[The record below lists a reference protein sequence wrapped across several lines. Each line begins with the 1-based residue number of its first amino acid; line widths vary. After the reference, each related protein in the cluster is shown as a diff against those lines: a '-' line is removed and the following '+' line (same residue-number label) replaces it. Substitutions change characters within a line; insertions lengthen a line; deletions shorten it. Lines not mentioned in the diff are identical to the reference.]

1 MVESHRVLC
10 DDPKNEKQ
18 LLCVIV
24 QKILH
29 RLARHRQSS
38 DMLMN
43 GGQSRNHRVS
53 HSCTVGKQECTRS
66 QGKGYSVF
74 LKIQGKGYAGF
85 RRYFPYGLHAPYGG
99 GAKRGFEPKFW
110 LLPLWGC
117 IFAMSLSPSCQLEC
131 RLNSS
136 SLYI

>member
-1 MVESHRVLC
+1 MLC

-53 HSCTVGKQECTRS
+53 HSCARLASKGVLVPKGRDIPLFSPERGGICGVSATIAMREMRAMRRGCKSGISAGILARSVVGVYFGHNDATELRAR
-66 QGKGYSVF
+66 VPF
-74 LKIQGKGYAGF
+74 LLI
-85 RRYFPYGLHAPYGG
+85 
-99 GAKRGFEPKFW
+99 
-110 LLPLWGC
+110 
-117 IFAMSLSPSCQLEC
+117 
-131 RLNSS
+131 
-136 SLYI
+136 